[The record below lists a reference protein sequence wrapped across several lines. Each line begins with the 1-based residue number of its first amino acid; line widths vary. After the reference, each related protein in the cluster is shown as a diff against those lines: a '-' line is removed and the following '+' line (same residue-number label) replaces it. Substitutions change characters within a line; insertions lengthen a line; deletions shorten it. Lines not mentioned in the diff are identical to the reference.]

1 MLSLSTIEDASFSA
15 EEEGMED
22 VLTHRP
28 RGSEDE
34 RVLDWRFDA
43 LEEAGF
49 NPIAALAL
57 AESGVDHHAAANL
70 LARGCPQYTALR
82 ILL

>member
-1 MLSLSTIEDASFSA
+1 
-15 EEEGMED
+15 MEQG
-22 VLTHRP
+22 LIQRQHR
-28 RGSEDE
+28 GENE

-70 LARGCPQYTALR
+70 LANGCPHDTALR

>member
-1 MLSLSTIEDASFSA
+1 MRISA
-15 EEEGMED
+15 EE
-22 VLTHRP
+22 LTVEQELIQRPHRT
-28 RGSEDE
+28 EHE

-49 NPIAALAL
+49 NPVAALAL
-57 AESGVDHHAAANL
+57 AESSVDIHAAANL
-70 LARGCPQYTALR
+70 LARGCPHDTALR

>member
-1 MLSLSTIEDASFSA
+1 MLIHYRDRPSAA
-15 EEEGMED
+15 EEQGVD
-22 VLTHRP
+22 QTLILRP

-43 LEEAGF
+43 LEQAGF

-57 AESGVDHHAAANL
+57 AESSVDHHAAANL
-70 LARGCPQYTALR
+70 LASGCPHDTALR

>member
-1 MLSLSTIEDASFSA
+1 
-15 EEEGMED
+15 MED
-22 VLTHRP
+22 VLIQSP

-49 NPIAALAL
+49 NPVAALVL
-57 AESGVDHHAAANL
+57 AESRVDHHAAANL
-70 LARGCPQYTALR
+70 LASGCPHDTALR

>member
-1 MLSLSTIEDASFSA
+1 LRA
-15 EEEGMED
+15 EEESVEQELIQRAHGEE
-22 VLTHRP
+22 R
-28 RGSEDE
+28 E

-49 NPIAALAL
+49 NPVAALVL
-57 AESGVDHHAAANL
+57 AESGVDHHAAASL
-70 LARGCPQYTALR
+70 LANGCPHDTALR

>member
-1 MLSLSTIEDASFSA
+1 MKP
-15 EEEGMED
+15 
-22 VLTHRP
+22 VLTQRP
-28 RGSEDE
+28 RGSEEE

-49 NPIAALAL
+49 NPVAALVL
-57 AESGVDHHAAANL
+57 AQSHVDHHAAANL
-70 LARGCPQYTALR
+70 LANGCPHDTALR